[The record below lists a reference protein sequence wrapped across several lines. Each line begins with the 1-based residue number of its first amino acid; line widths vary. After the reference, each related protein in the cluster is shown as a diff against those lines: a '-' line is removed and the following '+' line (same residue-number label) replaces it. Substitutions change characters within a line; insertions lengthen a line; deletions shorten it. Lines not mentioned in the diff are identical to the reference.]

1 MRSFWEN
8 PEIQQLDRLPMR
20 SQLIPYDSADKAA
33 SDVAAGPEACPVP
46 DSPYFKSLDGSWK
59 FTLLKSPRDD
69 GAGSAVEGWTS
80 AGYDASSWADIQVPG
95 SWTVQG
101 FDDQP
106 HYTNVQMPFDIMPPN
121 VPERN
126 PTGLYRLSA
135 RIPDSWKGR
144 RVVLHVG
151 SAESC
156 LELFVNGKRAGLS
169 KDTRLP
175 AEFDIT
181 PYLTDGGKLELAIKV
196 IRYSD
201 ASFVEDQDQWWFGGI
216 HRSVYLYSTGAY
228 FIEDVEALTRVED
241 MTEDGLRGSGI
252 IPLKVRLGY
261 AAGLPAGDV
270 SGRQT
275 NKEMD
280 KKEVCV
286 SYSVRKLEGT
296 AAKGILGKELA
307 YGSVT
312 GSYFYRMSLREAVAE
327 IRLDNALLWSSE
339 HPELYAVTVTLS
351 EGNADKRGRDLESVA
366 FTVGFKSVE
375 IKDREL
381 LLNGRPVYIHGVNRH
396 EHDEKTA
403 KTLTTEEMVRDL
415 KLLKSYNFNAV
426 RTCHYP
432 DDERWYDLCDR
443 YGIYLLDEAN
453 IENHAYYDNLSRSDE
468 WCYAYLN
475 RIQRMVRRDKNHAS
489 IFGWSL
495 GNESGDGA
503 NQVAAA
509 AWIRRV
515 DPTRL
520 VHYEGFVRP
529 ELHQGDFTLDS
540 LARGK
545 GLTDLI
551 SPMYPPIDLITRYV
565 TERDDYRP
573 IIMCEYSHAMG
584 NANGSLADYW
594 EAIESH
600 HGLQGGFIWDWIDQ
614 GIAAE
619 SPEGG
624 PGQAQGGKWWKYG
637 GDFGDEPTDYDFC
650 LNGLNLP
657 DQTPKPAMEECKRLF
672 APVRLEAVRTA
683 AGPAQGLFRIRNK
696 ADFTSLSDWKLA
708 WKVCV
713 NGREELSGE
722 MQLPGIKA
730 GETAEIEI
738 PAVSAT
744 LAKFTGGEEVIFRAD
759 FVWTDKADLAVRCSC
774 LSGQVCSSDAVV
786 IREAEG
792 LQDFTE
798 KAGASGVAMGGPA
811 TGGPAHGT
819 GGTKDTC
826 VPYDRLPELV
836 AGFTPV
842 LWRAM
847 LENEGIKREL
857 GRLNYEGEDAPWCFK
872 DKPTRSWINK
882 GLPGLVAERQDMG
895 TDGSLFDLGQFGS
908 CVVRCS
914 GAKAPDGSDAVRLDA
929 LFSLTDA
936 VEEYPRVGLK
946 ALIPAAFDRVRW
958 YGDGPHEN
966 YCDRRFS
973 ALRGMYAMNARDLEV
988 RYIVPQENGSRQ
1000 GVFYLELGAAD
1011 GRKLHIQSRK
1021 PFGFSYLPYTAE
1033 DLFRCEHRNELVD
1046 LTKGEGGCWVLTLD
1060 MAHRG
1065 VGTGACGPDTM
1076 EAYRI
1081 RPGTYAQGL
1090 IIW

>member
-1 MRSFWEN
+1 MKFFWEN
-8 PEIQQLDRLPMR
+8 PEIQQLNRLPMR
-20 SQLIPYDSADKAA
+20 SPLIPYDTAEKAS
-33 SDVAAGPEACPVP
+33 SDVAAGPESCPLP
-46 DSPYFKSLDGSWK
+46 DSPWFKSLDGTWK
-59 FTLLKSPRDD
+59 FTLLGSPKDD
-69 GAGSAVEGWTS
+69 EAGSPVYGWTAAS
-80 AGYDASSWADIQVPG
+80 YDAGSWADIQVPG

-101 FDDQP
+101 FDDHP

-121 VPERN
+121 VPEKN
-126 PTGLYRLSA
+126 PTGLYRLSTK
-135 RIPDSWKGR
+135 IPDGWKGR

-156 LELFVNGKRAGLS
+156 MELFVNGKRAGVS

-181 PYLTDGGKLELAIKV
+181 PCIPGDGRLEIAIKV

-216 HRSVYLYSTGAY
+216 HRSVYLYSTEAY

-241 MTEDGLRGSGI
+241 MTEDGLRGTGI
-252 IPLKVRLGY
+252 VPLKVKLGY
-261 AAGLPAGDV
+261 AALCDGAN
-270 SGRQT
+270 RQT
-275 NKEMD
+275 NKDMD

-286 SYSVRKLEGT
+286 SYSVRKLGGT
-296 AAKGILGKELA
+296 ASKGVPGAEVMSGA
-307 YGSVT
+307 MT
-312 GSYFYRMSLREAVAE
+312 GSYFYRMNLREAG
-327 IRLDNALLWSSE
+327 ITLKLDNVLLWSAE
-339 HPELYAVTVTLS
+339 HPELYVVTVTLS
-351 EGNADKRGRDLESVA
+351 EGNADNRGRDIESCA
-366 FTVGFKSVE
+366 LTVGFKSVQV
-375 IKDREL
+375 KCREL
-381 LLNGRPVYIHGVNRH
+381 LLNGKPVYIHGVNRH
-396 EHDEKTA
+396 EHDEKNA
-403 KTLTTEEMVRDL
+403 KTLTTEEMVRDARTL
-415 KLLKSYNFNAV
+415 KYYNFNAV

-432 DDERWYDLCDR
+432 DDERWYEICDR

-453 IENHAYYDNLSRSDE
+453 IENHAYYDNLSRSDS
-468 WCYAYLN
+468 WSYAYLN

-489 IFGWSL
+489 VFGWSL
-495 GNESGDGA
+495 GNESGDGC
-503 NQVAAA
+503 NQVAAV

-551 SPMYPPIDLITRYV
+551 SPMYPSIELITKYV
-565 TERDDYRP
+565 EERGDYRP
-573 IIMCEYSHAMG
+573 VIMCEYSHAMG

-637 GDFGDEPTDYDFC
+637 GDFGDTPTDYDFC

-672 APVRLEAVRTA
+672 SPVRLEAIQTA
-683 AGPAQGLFRIRNK
+683 SGPRQGLFRVRNK
-696 ADFTSLSDWKLA
+696 ADFTALSDWKLA
-708 WKVCV
+708 WTIFV
-713 NGREELSGE
+713 NGRKEASGE
-722 MQLPGIKA
+722 LPLPASKP
-730 GETAEIEI
+730 GEQSELKID
-738 PAVSAT
+738 AVAAT
-744 LAKFTGGEEVIFRAD
+744 LAKFTGGEEILFRAD
-759 FVWTDKADLAVRCSC
+759 FIWTDKADLAAKCPC
-774 LSGQVCSSDAVV
+774 LAGQVCSSDVV
-786 IREAEG
+786 IIREAEG

-798 KAGASGVAMGGPA
+798 SSRKSVSLPAGDIKELASAFRP
-811 TGGPAHGT
+811 T
-819 GGTKDTC
+819 
-826 VPYDRLPELV
+826 
-836 AGFTPV
+836 

-857 GRLNYEGEDAPWCFK
+857 DRLNDKENAPWCFNG
-872 DKPTRSWINK
+872 KPTRDWINK
-882 GLPGLVAERQDMG
+882 GLPSLEAKK
-895 TDGSLFDLGQFGS
+895 TKDGFSLGEFGS
-908 CVVRCS
+908 CKLSVS
-914 GAKAPDGSDAVRLDA
+914 GAKAPDGSDALRLESS
-929 LFSLTDA
+929 FSLTAALD
-936 VEEYPRVGLK
+936 EYPRVGLR
-946 ALIPAAFDRVRW
+946 ASIPACFDRVRW

-966 YCDRRFS
+966 YNDRRFS
-973 ALRGMYAMNARDLEV
+973 ALRGMYEMNARDLEV

-1011 GRKLHIQSRK
+1011 GRKIRFQAVR
-1021 PFGFSYLPYTAE
+1021 PFSFSYLPYTTE

-1046 LTKGEGGCWVLTLD
+1046 LTKGDGGHWVLILD
-1060 MAHRG
+1060 AAHRG

-1076 EAYRI
+1076 DAYRI
-1081 RPGTYAQGL
+1081 RPGAYGL
-1090 IIW
+1090 NLLMW